1 MVLFDLGR
9 IYMYAHRLDDA
20 EKALT
25 RAIEIRP
32 YDFVPRWYLVRLYV
46 FGMHDA
52 AKARAALTAAEP
64 LAPNELALRRERDA
78 LARIEAGGTVP
89 PR

>member
-1 MVLFDLGR
+1 
-9 IYMYAHRLDDA
+9 
-20 EKALT
+20 
-25 RAIEIRP
+25 
-32 YDFVPRWYLVRLYV
+32 VPRWYLVRLYV